1 MSADIKFMLNGEV
14 MTVRDLR
21 ADTTLLN
28 WLRLYQKQTG
38 SKEGCAEGDC
48 GACTVLV
55 RRPDDET
62 HSLQAVN
69 GCILF
74 MPMLDGCVITTV
86 EGVASP
92 SDELHPV
99 QQAII
104 EHHGAQCGFCTPG
117 FVMSLYWLWR
127 QGGPYTTDVIND
139 VLAGNLCRCTGYHP
153 LVEAGKS
160 LADKKR
166 PAWES
171 EQIAKEDAFLAAHK
185 PQNML
190 VLEHEGQQFF
200 APRTLDEFAKTYDE
214 YPNAQI
220 LSGGTDIGLWVTKQH
235 RHLAT
240 LISTKSVPE
249 LNIIE
254 KQPAAWVIGA
264 GVSHQKAM
272 DVMGADYPSLKEI
285 WRRFGSMQ
293 VRASGTVCGNIA
305 NGSPIGDISPC
316 FIALGADVRLVKKG
330 SVRQI
335 ACQDFFLS
343 YGQQDRQEGEFVEA
357 VIVPHLADDSYF
369 QAHKISKRFDQDIS
383 SVLVAVW
390 LSMDDEKITDCRIA
404 FGGMAAIPMRAHH
417 AEALA
422 KGQAPAAISVAALTQ
437 ALETD
442 FTPLDDMRASAQ
454 YRLTVAANSLWRILQ
469 SPKDEVPASLA
480 GDAIFQH
487 SPSLF
492 QEKA

>member
-1 MSADIKFMLNGEV
+1 M
-14 MTVRDLR
+14 
-21 ADTTLLN
+21 
-28 WLRLYQKQTG
+28 
-38 SKEGCAEGDC
+38 
-48 GACTVLV
+48 
-55 RRPDDET
+55 
-62 HSLQAVN
+62 
-69 GCILF
+69 
-74 MPMLDGCVITTV
+74 
-86 EGVASP
+86 
-92 SDELHPV
+92 
-99 QQAII
+99 
-104 EHHGAQCGFCTPG
+104 
-117 FVMSLYWLWR
+117 
-127 QGGPYTTDVIND
+127 
-139 VLAGNLCRCTGYHP
+139 
-153 LVEAGKS
+153 
-160 LADKKR
+160 
-166 PAWES
+166 
-171 EQIAKEDAFLAAHK
+171 
-185 PQNML
+185 
-190 VLEHEGQQFF
+190 
-200 APRTLDEFAKTYDE
+200 
-214 YPNAQI
+214 
-220 LSGGTDIGLWVTKQH
+220 
-235 RHLAT
+235 
-240 LISTKSVPE
+240 
-249 LNIIE
+249 
-254 KQPAAWVIGA
+254 
-264 GVSHQKAM
+264 
-272 DVMGADYPSLKEI
+272 
-285 WRRFGSMQ
+285 
-293 VRASGTVCGNIA
+293 
-305 NGSPIGDISPC
+305 
-316 FIALGADVRLVKKG
+316 RLVKKG

-390 LSMDDEKITDCRIA
+390 LSMDDKKIKDCRIA